1 MTGPLLLFTCWA
13 LLRLTVATDL
23 VLVTRAGEPSE
34 LFRKAL
40 SLMEDR
46 DGEAGQVASKEKILA
61 EGIKRRAMLAVSRRI
76 KRKPSP
82 VRTVSSE
89 SLYNQ
94 PAAPPRQRI
103 KFSQRR
109 VFSSGSGSG
118 LHRERLRSTT
128 SPRPFSLL
136 RNMQIK
142 RRRRKFQPK
151 PPTEAPFVE
160 RKVSKPCEEEM
171 RPSEDIA
178 DNEVQVGGKVRLAP
192 THEAENM
199 TAAEVEAS
207 PKRFVEL
214 QSATAASSSERGK
227 EAEGRPLEIF
237 EEHEVKHQIQ
247 DKISLMV
254 ADETVNGI
262 KGEYD
267 DKTLESIINNSKDD
281 ENLIIEGED
290 SKVEIDNNTKNA
302 ESPAAS
308 DFFPEEVTTLEPFVT
323 PQLLTE
329 QKISPINE
337 EILDA

>member
-1 MTGPLLLFTCWA
+1 M
-13 LLRLTVATDL
+13 
-23 VLVTRAGEPSE
+23 
-34 LFRKAL
+34 
-40 SLMEDR
+40 
-46 DGEAGQVASKEKILA
+46 
-61 EGIKRRAMLAVSRRI
+61 
-76 KRKPSP
+76 
-82 VRTVSSE
+82 
-89 SLYNQ
+89 
-94 PAAPPRQRI
+94 
-103 KFSQRR
+103 
-109 VFSSGSGSG
+109 
-118 LHRERLRSTT
+118 
-128 SPRPFSLL
+128 
-136 RNMQIK
+136 
-142 RRRRKFQPK
+142 
-151 PPTEAPFVE
+151 E
-160 RKVSKPCEEEM
+160 RKVSKPREEEM

>member
-1 MTGPLLLFTCWA
+1 MTGPLLLVSCSA
-13 LLRLTVATDL
+13 LLTFTVATDL
-23 VLVTRAGEPSE
+23 VLVNQAGEPSD

-46 DGEAGQVASKEKILA
+46 DGEAGPVASKENILSP
-61 EGIKRRAMLAVSRRI
+61 GIRRRAMLPVSRRI

-94 PAAPPRQRI
+94 PATPPRQRI

-109 VFSSGSGSG
+109 VFSGSG
-118 LHRERLRSTT
+118 LTRERQRSST

-151 PPTEAPFVE
+151 PQTEAPFVE
-160 RKVSKPCEEEM
+160 TKVSKPDEEEM
-171 RPSEDIA
+171 RPSED
-178 DNEVQVGGKVRLAP
+178 NEVQTVGKVRLAP
-192 THEAENM
+192 THQPENM
-199 TAAEVEAS
+199 EVAEVEAS

-214 QSATAASSSERGK
+214 QADKAASSSERGK
-227 EAEGRPLEIF
+227 KAEGKPLEIF
-237 EEHEVKHQIQ
+237 EEHEVKNQIQ

-262 KGEYD
+262 EGEYD

-281 ENLIIEGED
+281 ENLIIED
-290 SKVEIDNNTKNA
+290 SKLEIDNSNKNA
-302 ESPAAS
+302 DSSAAS

-323 PQLLTE
+323 PDGTENLTN
-329 QKISPINE
+329 NE
-337 EILDA
+337 EIVNA

>member
-1 MTGPLLLFTCWA
+1 MTGPVLLLTTTTLLTLA
-13 LLRLTVATDL
+13 LASDL
-23 VLVTRAGEPSE
+23 VLVNPAGQPSD

-46 DGEAGQVASKEKILA
+46 DGEAEPVASKENIVA
-61 EGIKRRAMLAVSRRI
+61 DGISRRAMLAVSRRI

-109 VFSSGSGSG
+109 VFPGSS
-118 LHRERLRSTT
+118 LLRERQRSTT

-151 PPTEAPFVE
+151 PPTEALFVE
-160 RKVSKPCEEEM
+160 RKVSKPCEEEI
-171 RPSEDIA
+171 RRSEDLA
-178 DNEVQVGGKVRLAP
+178 ANEVQVVGRVKLEQRP
-192 THEAENM
+192 TPGAENM
-199 TAAEVEAS
+199 TVAAAEVESS
-207 PKRFVEL
+207 PKMLVEL
-214 QSATAASSSERGK
+214 QVDTGANSSERGTK
-227 EAEGRPLEIF
+227 KAEGKPLEIF
-237 EEHEVKHQIQ
+237 EEHEVKNQLQ
-247 DKISLMV
+247 DQISLMV

-267 DKTLESIINNSKDD
+267 DKILESIINNSKDA
-281 ENLIIEGED
+281 ENLIIMED
-290 SKVEIDNNTKNA
+290 SPLEIDNNNKNDDGH
-302 ESPAAS
+302 SPAA

-323 PQLLTE
+323 PDGTENLT
-329 QKISPINE
+329 N
-337 EILDA
+337 